1 MLRRRA
7 RAASLSSCEALESG
21 RLWED
26 GPGGRGE
33 GGGEERRRASIVA
46 SMCQRFS
53 RSKRPAEQDMGMEG
67 DRWVWK
73 EIDGYGGRSTNR
85 SVRSWPLHF

>member
-1 MLRRRA
+1 
-7 RAASLSSCEALESG
+7 
-21 RLWED
+21 
-26 GPGGRGE
+26 
-33 GGGEERRRASIVA
+33 VA